1 MTDVLIDVRAAHK
14 RQLLQELAT
23 KMAAKTKLPAD
34 EISSEL
40 LKREGLGSTGTGAGV
55 AIPHAR
61 IKGLTT
67 PFGFLVRLRRP
78 IDYDAID
85 GQPVDIVFALLLP
98 TTTEGEQ
105 LGALASVARILRT
118 PQTVAKMRKASTAA
132 ELYAVIAE

>member
-1 MTDVLIDVRAAHK
+1 
-14 RQLLQELAT
+14 
-23 KMAAKTKLPAD
+23 MAEKTKLPTD

-40 LKREGLGSTGTGAGV
+40 LKREDLGSTGTGAGV

-61 IKGLTT
+61 IKELTA

-78 IDYDAID
+78 IDFDAID
-85 GQPVDIVFALLLP
+85 GQPVDIAFALLLP

-132 ELYAVIAE
+132 ELYAVITE